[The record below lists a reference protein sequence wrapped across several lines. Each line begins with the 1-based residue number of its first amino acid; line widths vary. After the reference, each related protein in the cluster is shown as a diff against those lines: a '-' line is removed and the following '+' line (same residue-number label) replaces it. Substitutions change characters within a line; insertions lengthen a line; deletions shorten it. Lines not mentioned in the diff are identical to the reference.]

1 MNKTELSRRLVLHRA
16 MTVAAG
22 AAAVVGVTANRA
34 VAQAKNSQQTVAYQ
48 DKPQGSQRC
57 DNCTLFEPPS
67 ACKTVDGQISP
78 QGWCKIYAAK
88 PN

>member
-1 MNKTELSRRLVLHRA
+1 MNKTDLSRRLVLHQA

-22 AAAVVGVTANRA
+22 AAMTGVTANRA
-34 VAQAKNSQQTVAYQ
+34 LAQAKSSQQAVAYQ
-48 DKPQGSQRC
+48 NMPQGSQRC

-78 QGWCKIYAAK
+78 QGWCKIYVAK

>member
-1 MNKTELSRRLVLHRA
+1 MNKIELSRRLVLRRA

-22 AAAVVGVTANRA
+22 AAMAGVAANRA
-34 VAQAKNSQQTVAYQ
+34 LAQAKSSQQAVAYQ

-57 DNCTLFEPPS
+57 DKCTLFEPPS
-67 ACKTVDGQISP
+67 ACKTVEGQINP
-78 QGWCKIYAAK
+78 QGWCKIYIPK

>member
-1 MNKTELSRRLVLHRA
+1 MKKTELSRRLVLHRA

-22 AAAVVGVTANRA
+22 TAAMVGVAANRA
-34 VAQAKNSQQTVAYQ
+34 VAQAKSSQQAVAYQ
-48 DKPQGSQRC
+48 NMPQGSQRC

-78 QGWCKIYAAK
+78 QGWCRIYVAK

>member
-1 MNKTELSRRLVLHRA
+1 MNKIEMSRRLMLHRV
-16 MTVAAG
+16 MTAAG
-22 AAAVVGVTANRA
+22 AVAMAGVTANRA

-57 DNCTLFEPPS
+57 DNCSLFEPPA
-67 ACKTVDGQISP
+67 ACKTVEGKISP

-88 PN
+88 AN